1 MPQSVAF
8 LGFGAMGAPMARN
21 LAAAGFAVRGWN
33 RTASRVTRVERLDP
47 AASVAEACQGAE
59 FVVSM
64 LADDAAVNAVTYE
77 AGGVLESLAPDAIHI
92 GMSTVSVATTERLGR
107 AHAEKGRGYIA
118 APVFGRPDAAEKK
131 LLWIVPGGPDAA
143 LARAAPLFAAMGQGV
158 FPMGTAGHAAL
169 AKLAGNFL
177 IAATIESLGE
187 AFVLAEKGGL
197 EPAKLQEFLSS
208 TLFASPIVKG
218 YGARLVKQE
227 FVPPGFTLR
236 LGLKDVR
243 LVLAAAE
250 ASAVPMPLAELV
262 QDRLETAIER
272 GRGEIDFAGMAIVIR
287 EEAGL

>member
-1 MPQSVAF
+1 MTQAVAF

-33 RTASRVTRVERLDP
+33 RTMARVTGAPGLTP
-47 AASVAEACQGAE
+47 AATVAEACHGVA

-64 LADDAAVNAVTYE
+64 LADDSAVNGLTYGP
-77 AGGVLESLAPDAIHI
+77 GGILESLAPGAIHI
-92 GMSTVSVATTERLGR
+92 GMSTVSVATTERLVR
-107 AHAEKGRGYIA
+107 AHTEKGAGYIA

-131 LLWIVPGGPDAA
+131 LLWITPGGPEADLVKAG
-143 LARAAPLFAAMGQGV
+143 PLFAAMGQGI
-158 FPMGTAGHAAL
+158 FPMGTAGQAAL

-187 AFVLAEKGGL
+187 AVVLAEKGGL
-197 EPAKLQEFLSS
+197 DPARLLEFLGS
-208 TLFASPIVKG
+208 TLFNSPIVKG
-218 YGARLVKQE
+218 YGARIVKRD
-227 FVPPGFTLR
+227 FMPPGFTLR

-250 ASAVPMPLAELV
+250 GAGMAMPLAELV
-262 QDRLETAIER
+262 QERMEMAIER
-272 GRGEIDFAGMAIVIR
+272 GRGEIDFAGFTTVIR